1 MHALDDIDLDTTASL
16 DTTDRVRAHTAPLVN
31 ARIDDVTEEAV
42 TDATAGGVMAIGRR
56 LGHLDKEW
64 DVDRAL
70 MATFSVLGGT
80 SFLLSERFAH
90 RKPGRFFRWLLR
102 AQFAFLMVH
111 AVVGWCPPASALRR
125 LGFRT
130 QREIERERRELL
142 RNAEVDR
149 AMRRQPRSPQRAEPH
164 SQGFDDVTAEIP

>member
-1 MHALDDIDLDTTASL
+1 MHALDDFAALDADTL

-64 DVDRAL
+64 DLDRAV
-70 MATFSVLGGT
+70 MATFAVLGGS
-80 SFLLSERFAH
+80 SFFVANRFPH
-90 RKPGRFFRWLLR
+90 RKTGRFFRALLR
-102 AQFAFLMVH
+102 VQFAFLLVH

-149 AMRRQPRSPQRAEPH
+149 AMRVGPRSVNARPHDDITAEGP
-164 SQGFDDVTAEIP
+164 AEIP